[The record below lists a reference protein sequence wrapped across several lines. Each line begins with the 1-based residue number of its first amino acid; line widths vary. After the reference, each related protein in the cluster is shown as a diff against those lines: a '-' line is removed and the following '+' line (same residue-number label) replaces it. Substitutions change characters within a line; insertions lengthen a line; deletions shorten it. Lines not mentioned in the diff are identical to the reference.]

1 MLTAE
6 LKNDMKINMDRLKKL
21 DFLNQIIIISK
32 IDALYEK
39 QMIEEEEKR
48 IKNKARPSQ
57 KAG

>member
-6 LKNDMKINMDRLKKL
+6 LKSNMKINMDRLKKL

-48 IKNKARPSQ
+48 IKNKAQPGQ